1 MLGNLFER
9 RAVTPNSL
17 WGAGLD
23 FELQNNSGTFVDEDN
38 VYKLAGVSAAVSLIA
53 GTISTLPMDA
63 WIRREGQKNLMRP
76 KPDWVNRP
84 DVSFVDR
91 TPFVSSIIA
100 SLMLDGNAFIRIFR
114 DGEGFPVNL
123 TVLNPTKIKV
133 KRNGVGR
140 TMFEYE
146 EDQKTYTSDEILHI
160 VESVMRPGSVRG
172 VSRVEE
178 MKDALGLGLA
188 LDAYAQRFFGQGTS
202 GNYALMTDQA
212 LTEEQAKQLA
222 KSVDAKHGGWR
233 KSHKTLVLH
242 SGLKIEDIGVDPEQ
256 TQLLDS
262 RRMFIEDLCRIW
274 NIPSHMMNLPGT
286 NTYSSVEATQ
296 IEFVTHTLRPYVSII
311 ENALSSLLQIY
322 PNGQGAFVEFNM
334 NSLLRGDQQSRFAA
348 YSQGIQAGILTT
360 NDARQAE
367 GLSKIDG
374 GDILRVPLTNVNIDA
389 ADLVATDK
397 RVGMAQ
403 RLVQVGYDPAA
414 VLEAFGLPS
423 IAHTGLPSVQL
434 QGVAQ
439 VNPADPES
447 VYPAEG

>member
-23 FELQNNSGTFVDEDN
+23 FELQNNSGTFIDEEN
-38 VYKLAGVSAAVSLIA
+38 VYKLSGVSAAVSLIA

-63 WIRREGQKNLMRP
+63 WVRRNGQKNLMRP

-91 TPFVSSIIA
+91 TPFISSIIS

-114 DGEGFPVNL
+114 DDEGLPINL

-140 TMFEYE
+140 VLFEYE

-160 VESVMRPGSVRG
+160 VESVMRPGQVRG

-202 GNYALMTDQA
+202 GNYALITDQA
-212 LTEEQAKQLA
+212 LTEEQAKVLA
-222 KSVDAKHGGWR
+222 KSVDSRHGGWR

-242 SGLKIEDIGVDPEQ
+242 SGLKIEDIGVDPEK

-311 ENALSSLLQIY
+311 ENTLSTLLQLY
-322 PNGQGAFVEFNM
+322 PNGQGAFIEFNM
-334 NSLLRGDQQSRFAA
+334 NSLLRGDAQSRFTA
-348 YSQGIQAGILTT
+348 YSQGIQAGILTA
-360 NDARQAE
+360 NDARVAE

-374 GDILRVPLTNVNIDA
+374 GDVLRVPLSNVNIDA

-397 RVGMAQ
+397 RVTMAQ
-403 RLVQVGYDPAA
+403 KLVQVGFVPSEVLSALDLPAINH
-414 VLEAFGLPS
+414 S
-423 IAHTGLPSVQL
+423 GLPSVQL
-434 QGVAQ
+434 QSVAQ
-439 VNPADPES
+439 VDPEDPQA
-447 VYPAEG
+447 VYEEQ

>member
-23 FELQNNSGTFVDEDN
+23 FDLQNNSGTFIDEEN
-38 VYKLAGVSAAVSLIA
+38 VYKLSGVSAAVSLIA

-63 WIRREGQKNLMRP
+63 WVRRNGQKNLMRP

-84 DVSFVDR
+84 DISFVDR
-91 TPFVSSIIA
+91 TPFISSIIS
-100 SLMLDGNAFIRIFR
+100 SLMLDGNAFIRVFR
-114 DGEGFPVNL
+114 DNEGLPINL

-140 TMFEYE
+140 VLFEYE

-160 VESVMRPGSVRG
+160 VESVMRPGQIRG

-202 GNYALMTDQA
+202 GNYALVTDQA

-222 KSVDAKHGGWR
+222 KSVDSRHGGWR
-233 KSHKTLVLH
+233 KAHKTLVLH
-242 SGLKIEDIGVDPEQ
+242 SGLKIEDIGVDPEK

-262 RRMFIEDLCRIW
+262 RRMFVEDLCRIW

-311 ENALSSLLQIY
+311 ENTLSTLLQVY
-322 PNGQGAFVEFNM
+322 PNGQGAFIEFNM
-334 NSLLRGDQQSRFAA
+334 NSLLRGDAQSRFTA
-348 YSQGIQAGILTT
+348 YSQGIQAGILTA
-360 NDARQAE
+360 NDARVAE

-374 GDILRVPLTNVNIDA
+374 GDVLRVPLSNVNIDA

-397 RVGMAQ
+397 RVTMAQ
-403 RLVQVGYDPAA
+403 KLVQVGFVPSEVLSALDLPAINH
-414 VLEAFGLPS
+414 S
-423 IAHTGLPSVQL
+423 GLPSVQL
-434 QGVAQ
+434 QSVAQ
-439 VNPADPES
+439 VDPEDPES
-447 VYPAEG
+447 VYEEE

>member
-23 FELQNNSGTFVDEDN
+23 FDLQNNSGTFIDEEN
-38 VYKLAGVSAAVSLIA
+38 VYKLSGVSAAVSLIA

-63 WIRREGQKNLMRP
+63 WVRRNGQKNLMRP

-91 TPFVSSIIA
+91 TPFISSIIS

-114 DGEGFPVNL
+114 DNEGLPVNL

-140 TMFEYE
+140 VLFEYE

-160 VESVMRPGSVRG
+160 VESVMRPGQIRG

-202 GNYALMTDQA
+202 GNYALITDQA
-212 LTEEQAKQLA
+212 LTEEQAKTLA
-222 KSVDAKHGGWR
+222 KSVDSRHGGWR

-242 SGLKIEDIGVDPEQ
+242 SGLKIEDIGVDPEK

-311 ENALSSLLQIY
+311 ENTLSTLLQVY
-322 PNGQGAFVEFNM
+322 PNGQGAFIEFNM
-334 NSLLRGDQQSRFAA
+334 NSLLRGDAQSRFTA
-348 YSQGIQAGILTT
+348 YSQGIQAGILTA
-360 NDARQAE
+360 NDARVAE

-374 GDILRVPLTNVNIDA
+374 GDVLRVPLSNVNIDA

-397 RVGMAQ
+397 RVTMAQ
-403 RLVQVGYDPAA
+403 KLVQVGFVPSEVLSALDLPAINH
-414 VLEAFGLPS
+414 S
-423 IAHTGLPSVQL
+423 GLPSVQL
-434 QGVAQ
+434 QSVAQ
-439 VNPADPES
+439 VDPEDPQA
-447 VYPAEG
+447 VYEEN

>member
-23 FELQNNSGTFVDEDN
+23 FDLQNNSGTFIDEEN
-38 VYKLAGVSAAVSLIA
+38 VYKLSGVSAAVSLIA

-63 WIRREGQKNLMRP
+63 WVRRNGQKNLMRP

-84 DVSFVDR
+84 DISFVDR
-91 TPFVSSIIA
+91 TPFISSIIS
-100 SLMLDGNAFIRIFR
+100 SLMLDGNAFIRVFR
-114 DGEGFPVNL
+114 DNEGLPINL

-140 TMFEYE
+140 VLFEYE

-160 VESVMRPGSVRG
+160 VESVMRPGQIRG

-202 GNYALMTDQA
+202 GNYALVTDQA

-222 KSVDAKHGGWR
+222 KSVDSRHGGWR
-233 KSHKTLVLH
+233 KAHKTLVLH
-242 SGLKIEDIGVDPEQ
+242 SGLKIEDIGVDPEK

-262 RRMFIEDLCRIW
+262 RRMFVEDLCRIW

-311 ENALSSLLQIY
+311 ENTLSTLLQVY
-322 PNGQGAFVEFNM
+322 PNGQGAFIEFNM
-334 NSLLRGDQQSRFAA
+334 NSLLRGDAQSRFTA
-348 YSQGIQAGILTT
+348 YSQGIQAGILTA
-360 NDARQAE
+360 NDARVAE

-374 GDILRVPLTNVNIDA
+374 GDVLRVPLSNVNIDA

-397 RVGMAQ
+397 RVTMAQ
-403 RLVQVGYDPAA
+403 KLVQVGFVPSEVLAALDLPAINH
-414 VLEAFGLPS
+414 S
-423 IAHTGLPSVQL
+423 GLPSVQL
-434 QGVAQ
+434 QSVAQ
-439 VNPADPES
+439 VDPEDPES
-447 VYPAEG
+447 VYEEE

>member
-23 FELQNNSGTFVDEDN
+23 FDLQNNSGTFIDEEN
-38 VYKLAGVSAAVSLIA
+38 VYKLSGVSAAVSLIA

-63 WIRREGQKNLMRP
+63 WVRRNGQKNLMRP

-84 DVSFVDR
+84 DISFVDR
-91 TPFVSSIIA
+91 TPFISSIIS
-100 SLMLDGNAFIRIFR
+100 SLMLDGNAFIRVFR
-114 DGEGFPVNL
+114 DNEGLPINL

-140 TMFEYE
+140 VLFEYE

-160 VESVMRPGSVRG
+160 VESVMRPGQIRG

-202 GNYALMTDQA
+202 GNYALVTDQA

-222 KSVDAKHGGWR
+222 KSVDSRHGGWR
-233 KSHKTLVLH
+233 KAHKTLVLH
-242 SGLKIEDIGVDPEQ
+242 SGLKIEDIGVDPEK

-311 ENALSSLLQIY
+311 ENTLSTLLQVY
-322 PNGQGAFVEFNM
+322 PNGQGAFIEFNM
-334 NSLLRGDQQSRFAA
+334 NSLLRGDAQSRFTA
-348 YSQGIQAGILTT
+348 YSQGIQAGILTA
-360 NDARQAE
+360 NDARVAE

-374 GDILRVPLTNVNIDA
+374 GDVLRVPLSNVNIDA

-397 RVGMAQ
+397 RVTMAQ
-403 RLVQVGYDPAA
+403 KLVQVGFVPSEVLSALDLPAINH
-414 VLEAFGLPS
+414 S
-423 IAHTGLPSVQL
+423 GLPSVQL
-434 QGVAQ
+434 QSVAQ
-439 VNPADPES
+439 VDPEDPES
-447 VYPAEG
+447 VYEED

>member
-23 FELQNNSGTFVDEDN
+23 FDLQNNSGTFIDEEN
-38 VYKLAGVSAAVSLIA
+38 VYKLSGVSAAVSLIA

-63 WIRREGQKNLMRP
+63 WVRRNGQKNLMRP

-84 DVSFVDR
+84 DISFVDR
-91 TPFVSSIIA
+91 TPFISSIIS
-100 SLMLDGNAFIRIFR
+100 SLMLDGNAFIRVFR
-114 DGEGFPVNL
+114 DNEGLPINL

-140 TMFEYE
+140 VLFEYE

-160 VESVMRPGSVRG
+160 VESVMRPGQIRG

-202 GNYALMTDQA
+202 GNYALVTDQA

-222 KSVDAKHGGWR
+222 KSVDSRHGGWR
-233 KSHKTLVLH
+233 KAHKTLVLH
-242 SGLKIEDIGVDPEQ
+242 SGLKIEDIGVDPEK

-311 ENALSSLLQIY
+311 ENTLSTLLQVY
-322 PNGQGAFVEFNM
+322 PNGQGAFIEFNM
-334 NSLLRGDQQSRFAA
+334 NSLLRGDAQSRFTA
-348 YSQGIQAGILTT
+348 YSQGIQAGILTA
-360 NDARQAE
+360 NDARVAE

-374 GDILRVPLTNVNIDA
+374 GDVLRVPLSNVNIDA

-397 RVGMAQ
+397 RVTMAQ
-403 RLVQVGYDPAA
+403 KLVQVGFVPSEVLAALDLPAINH
-414 VLEAFGLPS
+414 S
-423 IAHTGLPSVQL
+423 GLPSVQL
-434 QGVAQ
+434 QSVAQ
-439 VNPADPES
+439 VDPEDPES
-447 VYPAEG
+447 VYEEE

>member
-23 FELQNNSGTFVDEDN
+23 FDLQNNSGTFIDEEN
-38 VYKLAGVSAAVSLIA
+38 VYKLSGVSAAVSLIA

-63 WIRREGQKNLMRP
+63 WVRRNGQKNLMRP

-84 DVSFVDR
+84 DISFVDR
-91 TPFVSSIIA
+91 TPFISSIIS
-100 SLMLDGNAFIRIFR
+100 SLMLDGNAFIRVFR
-114 DGEGFPVNL
+114 DNEGLPINL

-140 TMFEYE
+140 VLFEYE

-160 VESVMRPGSVRG
+160 VESVMRPGQIRG

-202 GNYALMTDQA
+202 GNYALVTDQA

-222 KSVDAKHGGWR
+222 KSVDSRHGGWR
-233 KSHKTLVLH
+233 KAHKTLVLH
-242 SGLKIEDIGVDPEQ
+242 SGLKIEDIGVDPEK

-262 RRMFIEDLCRIW
+262 RRMFVEDLCRIW

-311 ENALSSLLQIY
+311 ENTLSTLLQVY
-322 PNGQGAFVEFNM
+322 PNGQGAFIEFNM
-334 NSLLRGDQQSRFAA
+334 NSLLRGDAQSRFTA
-348 YSQGIQAGILTT
+348 YSQGIQAGILTA
-360 NDARQAE
+360 NDARVAE

-374 GDILRVPLTNVNIDA
+374 GDVLRVPLSNVNIDA

-397 RVGMAQ
+397 RVTMAQ
-403 RLVQVGYDPAA
+403 KLVQVGFVPSEVLSALDLPAINH
-414 VLEAFGLPS
+414 S
-423 IAHTGLPSVQL
+423 GLPSVQL
-434 QGVAQ
+434 QSVAQ
-439 VNPADPES
+439 VDPEDPES
-447 VYPAEG
+447 VYEED

>member
-23 FELQNNSGTFVDEDN
+23 FDLQNNSGTFIDEEN
-38 VYKLAGVSAAVSLIA
+38 VYKLSGVSAAVSLIA

-63 WIRREGQKNLMRP
+63 WVRRNGQKNLMRP

-84 DVSFVDR
+84 DISFVDR
-91 TPFVSSIIA
+91 TPFISSIIS
-100 SLMLDGNAFIRIFR
+100 SLMLDGNAFIRVFR
-114 DGEGFPVNL
+114 DNEGLPINL

-140 TMFEYE
+140 VLFEYE

-160 VESVMRPGSVRG
+160 VESVMRPGQIRG

-202 GNYALMTDQA
+202 GNYALITDQA
-212 LTEEQAKQLA
+212 LTEEQAKVLA
-222 KSVDAKHGGWR
+222 KSVDSRHGGWR

-242 SGLKIEDIGVDPEQ
+242 SGLKIEDIGVDPEK

-311 ENALSSLLQIY
+311 ENTLSTLLQVY
-322 PNGQGAFVEFNM
+322 PNGQGAFIEFNM
-334 NSLLRGDQQSRFAA
+334 NSLLRGDAQSRFTA
-348 YSQGIQAGILTT
+348 YSQGIQAGILTA
-360 NDARQAE
+360 NDARVAE

-374 GDILRVPLTNVNIDA
+374 GDVLRVPLSNVNIDA

-397 RVGMAQ
+397 RVTMAQ
-403 RLVQVGYDPAA
+403 KLVQVGFVPSEVLAALDLPAINH
-414 VLEAFGLPS
+414 S
-423 IAHTGLPSVQL
+423 GLPSVQL
-434 QGVAQ
+434 QSVAQ
-439 VNPADPES
+439 VDPEDPQA
-447 VYPAEG
+447 VYEEQ

>member
-23 FELQNNSGTFVDEDN
+23 FDLQNNSGTFIDEEN
-38 VYKLAGVSAAVSLIA
+38 VYKLSGVSAAVSLIA

-63 WIRREGQKNLMRP
+63 WVRRNGQKNLMRP

-91 TPFVSSIIA
+91 TPFISSIIS

-114 DGEGFPVNL
+114 DNEGLPVNL

-140 TMFEYE
+140 VLFEYE

-160 VESVMRPGSVRG
+160 VESVMRPGQIRG

-202 GNYALMTDQA
+202 GHYALITDQA
-212 LTEEQAKQLA
+212 LTEEQAKTLA
-222 KSVDAKHGGWR
+222 KSVDSRHGGWR

-242 SGLKIEDIGVDPEQ
+242 SGLKIEDIGVDPEK

-311 ENALSSLLQIY
+311 ENTLSTLLQVY
-322 PNGQGAFVEFNM
+322 PNGQGAFIEFNM
-334 NSLLRGDQQSRFAA
+334 NSLLRGDAQSRFTA
-348 YSQGIQAGILTT
+348 YSQGIQAGILTA
-360 NDARQAE
+360 NDARVAE

-374 GDILRVPLTNVNIDA
+374 GDVLRVPLSNVNIDA

-397 RVGMAQ
+397 RVTMAQ
-403 RLVQVGYDPAA
+403 KLVQVGFVPSEVLSALDLPAINH
-414 VLEAFGLPS
+414 S
-423 IAHTGLPSVQL
+423 GLPSVQL
-434 QGVAQ
+434 QSVAQ
-439 VNPADPES
+439 VDPEDPQA
-447 VYPAEG
+447 VYEEN

>member
-1 MLGNLFER
+1 MLSNLFER

-23 FELQNNSGTFVDEDN
+23 FELQNNSGTFIDEDN
-38 VYKLAGVSAAVSLIA
+38 VYKLAGVSAAISLIA

-63 WIRREGQKNLMRP
+63 WVRRDGQKLLMRP

-91 TPFVSSIIA
+91 TPFISSIIS

-114 DGEGFPVNL
+114 DEEGLPINL
-123 TVLNPTKIKV
+123 TVLNPTKVKV

-140 TMFEYE
+140 VMFEYD
-146 EDQKTYTSDEILHI
+146 EDRKKYTSDDILHI
-160 VESVMRPGSVRG
+160 VESVMRPGQIRG

-202 GNYALMTDQA
+202 GNYALVTPQS
-212 LTEEQAKQLA
+212 LTEEQAKALA
-222 KSVDAKHGGWR
+222 KSVDARHGGWR
-233 KSHKTLVLH
+233 RAHKTLVLH
-242 SGLKIEDIGVDPEQ
+242 SGLDIKDIGVDPEQ

-296 IEFVTHTLRPYVSII
+296 IEFVTHTLRPYVAII
-311 ENALSSLLQIY
+311 ENTLSTLLQVY

-334 NSLLRGDQQSRFAA
+334 NSLLRGDVQSRFTA
-348 YSQGIQAGILTT
+348 YSQGIQAGILTA
-360 NDARQAE
+360 NDARVAE

-374 GDILRVPLTNVNIDA
+374 GDVLRVPLSNVNIDA

-397 RVGMAQ
+397 RVTMAQ
-403 RLVQVGYDPAA
+403 KLVQVGFAPSEVLAA
-414 VLEAFGLPS
+414 MGLPS
-423 IAHTGLPSVQL
+423 IQHTGLPTVQL
-434 QGVAQ
+434 QNISQ
-439 VNPADPES
+439 INPTDPQS
-447 VYPAEG
+447 VYPEE